1 MNINKT
7 MKATMSLAALAGLA
21 LTAAS
26 ANAAVMSFGTMT
38 TDGSASVG
46 WTYDGGGSG
55 AGDGNPTSPGWWV
68 HFTTSGSHTGTSD
81 GDTLAAGD
89 YTIGFTHA
97 WTSPSDGSAENFNVE
112 AFAWD
117 GATETSLGAATVVAM
132 DPTLQTWTGGSHD
145 FSVAA
150 ASPLIGQD
158 LRLKFYTAKN
168 VIYGFDNIT
177 GDFTAVPEPTTTA
190 LLGLGGLALILRRRK

>member
-1 MNINKT
+1 MKINQSMKT
-7 MKATMSLAALAGLA
+7 TMSLAAAMGTLA
-21 LTAAS
+21 LAS

-38 TDGSASVG
+38 TDGSGDTG

-55 AGDGNPTSPGWWV
+55 AVDGNPDHPGWWV
-68 HFTTSGSHTGTSD
+68 SSFDGGFSHTGTSD

-97 WTSPSDGSAENFNVE
+97 WTTGASAGNFSVE
-112 AFAWD
+112 AFAWN
-117 GATETSLGAATVVAM
+117 GATETSLGAATAVTTASPVK
-132 DPTLQTWTGGSHD
+132 TWTAGSHS

-150 ASPLIGQD
+150 ASPIIGQN
-158 LRLKFYTAKN
+158 LRLKFYNTSD
-168 VIYGFDNIT
+168 VFYGFDNVA